1 MGLNSSGRKRKT
13 ERSVGASEEAL
24 AVSMP
29 IGEASAPPPLLRSPD
44 RMDGHVQKRPYLA
57 RLGVQH
63 RDVVERSDPRSAS
76 NLWLG
81 LPPPLTERRDASTD
95 L

>member
-1 MGLNSSGRKRKT
+1 
-13 ERSVGASEEAL
+13 
-24 AVSMP
+24 
-29 IGEASAPPPLLRSPD
+29 
-44 RMDGHVQKRPYLA
+44 MDGHVQKLPYLA

-63 RDVVERSDPRSAS
+63 RRSDIEPV
-76 NLWLG
+76 LG